1 MGPLPEHNFLIYTL
15 KVAALTAKYDRAR
28 REFARREDE
37 TAKLLDVRNHKINKL
52 ELQLRDIA
60 YGTKLVKIE
69 PTSDSE
75 SPADYN
81 ISLERGQVLVVVLM
95 FFSGHFQHFY
105 LIKMLDFDIRIHNF
119 FKRFICNRC

>member
-1 MGPLPEHNFLIYTL
+1 M
-15 KVAALTAKYDRAR
+15 R

-37 TAKLLDVRNHKINKL
+37 TAKLLDIRNHTINKL

-69 PTSDSE
+69 PTSDSD

-81 ISLERGQVLVVVLM
+81 INLERGQVISV
-95 FFSGHFQHFY
+95 QFY
-105 LIKMLDFDIRIHNF
+105 
-119 FKRFICNRC
+119 C

>member
-1 MGPLPEHNFLIYTL
+1 MYLFLFFFLNFPVFTSNHQALLARSVHKSINATSNEQLLTTL
-15 KVAALTAKYDRAR
+15 WQVSALTGKYERAR

-60 YGTKLVKIE
+60 YGTKVVKIE
-69 PTSDSE
+69 PTSDSD

-81 ISLERGQVLVVVLM
+81 ISIERGQVGEILV
-95 FFSGHFQHFY
+95 SY
-105 LIKMLDFDIRIHNF
+105 
-119 FKRFICNRC
+119 

>member
-1 MGPLPEHNFLIYTL
+1 MS
-15 KVAALTAKYDRAR
+15 ALTAKSERAR

-69 PTSDSE
+69 PTSDSD

-81 ISLERGQVLVVVLM
+81 ISLERGQVCNFV
-95 FFSGHFQHFY
+95 FY
-105 LIKMLDFDIRIHNF
+105 CCKFLFYFWRVSAILHARVKPFDIKGNGEYL
-119 FKRFICNRC
+119 KT